1 MKTTFNF
8 SGLEITMN
16 ATCKG
21 AQRNVWSNDNM
32 IHYKFVVS
40 ISVNGEIAYFTF
52 YDSFVNWQKNITILD
67 ADALKG
73 ALDCFLSD
81 AMCYE
86 NARNFQDFCADL
98 GYDPFE
104 DRAKAMKAFKG
115 CETHFNN
122 ALRLFGDVDTIC
134 NVLNEINE
142 SY

>member
-8 SGLEITMN
+8 SGLEIIMN
-16 ATCKG
+16 AACKG
-21 AQRNVWSNDNM
+21 AKRNVWDNDNM
-32 IHYKFVVS
+32 THFRFIVT
-40 ISVNGEIAYFTF
+40 ISVNGEKVSFTY
-52 YDSFVNWQKNITILD
+52 YDSFANWQKNITKLD
-67 ADALKG
+67 ADALKT

-86 NARNFQDFCADL
+86 NARDFQDFCADF

-104 DRAKAMKAFKG
+104 DRAKAMNVFRG
-115 CETHFNN
+115 CEKHFNN

-134 NVLNEINE
+134 NVINEINE